1 MIGNRLRSILKWL
14 GIALLV
20 LGPVWGV
27 VTMTAGF
34 ALGGP
39 PGGFAEFG
47 ASIDVLFRHLV
58 PTVVAGGTLWLLARI
73 DERLEA
79 RG

>member
-1 MIGNRLRSILKWL
+1 VIGDRLRSALKWL

-27 VTMTAGF
+27 VATTAGF

-39 PGGFAEFG
+39 PDSFAEFG
-47 ASIDVLFRHLV
+47 ASLDVLFRYLV

>member
-1 MIGNRLRSILKWL
+1 MGNRLRSILKWL
-14 GIALLV
+14 GITLLV
-20 LGPVWGV
+20 LGPVWSVVAFVGGV
-27 VTMTAGF
+27 

-39 PGGFAEFG
+39 PTSLAEAG
-47 ASIDVLFRHLV
+47 AAADILMDFLV
-58 PTVVAGGTLWLLARI
+58 PVVVSGGTLWLLARI

>member
-1 MIGNRLRSILKWL
+1 MIGNRLRSILKGL
-14 GIALLV
+14 GIALLL
-20 LGPVWGV
+20 LGPVWAV
-27 VTMTAGF
+27 VVMTAGF

-39 PGGFAEFG
+39 PGSFAEFG
-47 ASIDVLFRHLV
+47 ASLDVLFRHLV
-58 PTVVAGGTLWLLARI
+58 PTMVAGGTLWLLARI

>member
-1 MIGNRLRSILKWL
+1 MGDRLRTALKWL
-14 GIALLV
+14 GLALLV
-20 LGPVWGV
+20 LGPVWAV
-27 VTMTAGF
+27 VAMTAAF
-34 ALGGP
+34 AVGGP
-39 PGGFAEFG
+39 PGSVAEFG
-47 ASIDVLFRHLV
+47 ASLDVLFRYLV